1 MSYFAYQELRLN
13 DLHEMSVVIQSV
25 DMSFIHPIGVVE
37 DVLVQVNELIFPID
51 FYILKMDET
60 NSTYSTSIQLGRPF
74 MKIAKTWIDLDSG
87 ILSVKFG
94 REIVKFNIFDVM

>member
-1 MSYFAYQELRLN
+1 
-13 DLHEMSVVIQSV
+13 
-25 DMSFIHPIGVVE
+25 
-37 DVLVQVNELIFPID
+37 
-51 FYILKMDET
+51 
-60 NSTYSTSIQLGRPF
+60 